1 MTADPTYRSKANQ
14 ALFVL
19 WALFWLAMIV
29 VELQDSFLDH
39 PGVRWWEPVL
49 WEGSSM
55 VVVTLWLLLQR
66 RFDAHY
72 EPYLERPLH
81 WFGHHL
87 KWFPLIALTFIPS
100 IYAIRNGIYALAGMT
115 YHHEPWGFIVVYES
129 VKLLLFGGLW
139 LAIIFGL
146 DSFAQWRSQRERL
159 LAVQKSLAESQL
171 QQLQSQLR
179 PHFLFNA
186 LNTIS
191 SLMQTDTARADRLLV
206 RLSDLLRASLQADQQ
221 ELTSLGDELR
231 VLELYALIMQERF
244 VDRVQLVWDIDQQ
257 TLPAAVPSLLL
268 QPLLENAFK
277 HGVEQSHEAV
287 TIQIHSRRDGGQLQF
302 AIGNTG
308 ALAAWSRPRGIGLRN
323 CRERLRLLYGDAA
336 AITLTQE
343 AGEVW
348 VRVSL
353 PWQKC
358 AAAEAAA

>member
-1 MTADPTYRSKANQ
+1 MTADPSYRSKATQ

-19 WALFWLAMIV
+19 WALFWLAMTV
-29 VELQDSFLDH
+29 VEMQDSFLRH
-39 PGVRWWEPVL
+39 SGVRWWEPVL

-55 VVVTLWLLLQR
+55 VMATLWLLLQR
-66 RFDAHY
+66 QFDARY
-72 EPYLERPLH
+72 EPYLERPLR

-100 IYAIRNGIYALAGMT
+100 IYVIRNGVYALAGMT
-115 YHHEPWGFIVVYES
+115 YRHDSWRFIVAYES

-191 SLMQTDTARADRLLV
+191 SLMHTDTARADRLLV
-206 RLSDLLRASLQADQQ
+206 RLSDLLRASLQADRQ
-221 ELTSLGDELR
+221 ESTSLGEELR
-231 VLELYALIMQERF
+231 ILELYAVIMQERF
-244 VDRVQLVWDIDQQ
+244 ADRVQVIWDIDPR
-257 TLPAAVPSLLL
+257 TLPLAVPSLLL

-287 TIQIHSRRDGGQLQF
+287 TIRVSSCFDGERLRF
-302 AIGNTG
+302 SIGNTG
-308 ALAAWSRPRGIGLRN
+308 RLAAASRSGGIGLRN
-323 CRERLRLLYGDAA
+323 CRERLRLLYGDAGVVTLEQEA
-336 AITLTQE
+336 DEVWAHITLPRQQF
-343 AGEVW
+343 V
-348 VRVSL
+348 
-353 PWQKC
+353 
-358 AAAEAAA
+358 AAEAAA